1 MYFASRFRAMAGA
14 AAWLAAATIAHAQ
27 SLPNVVI
34 LATGGTI
41 AGAGASAVNSAT
53 YSAAKVP
60 VDKLIAGLP
69 ELSKVASV
77 RGEQVFQVASESL
90 TNDNLLTLAKRV
102 SALSKQADV
111 DGIVITHG
119 TDTLEETAYFLT
131 LTVHTPKPIIVV
143 GSMRPGTAL
152 SADGAL
158 NLFNAV
164 NVAASKDAGGRGVLV
179 TMNDEIQ
186 SGRDVSKTVNIK
198 TEAFKSQWGPLGMIV
213 EGRNY
218 WFRAPVKRHTM
229 QSEFN
234 IDGIDTLP
242 PVEIALGYEGVAPT
256 AINALGASGIK
267 ALVHAGTGN
276 GSVADRIVPHL
287 QKVRADGIPVIRS
300 SRVPDGFVIRNAEQP
315 DDKYD
320 WVVAHDLRP
329 QKARILAMVALTKT
343 KDTKELQR
351 IFWEY

>member
-1 MYFASRFRAMAGA
+1 
-14 AAWLAAATIAHAQ
+14 
-27 SLPNVVI
+27 
-34 LATGGTI
+34 
-41 AGAGASAVNSAT
+41 
-53 YSAAKVP
+53 
-60 VDKLIAGLP
+60 
-69 ELSKVASV
+69 
-77 RGEQVFQVASESL
+77 
-90 TNDNLLTLAKRV
+90 
-102 SALSKQADV
+102 
-111 DGIVITHG
+111 
-119 TDTLEETAYFLT
+119 
-131 LTVHTPKPIIVV
+131 
-143 GSMRPGTAL
+143 
-152 SADGAL
+152 
-158 NLFNAV
+158 
-164 NVAASKDAGGRGVLV
+164 
-179 TMNDEIQ
+179 MNDEIQ

-218 WFRAPVKRHTM
+218 WFRAPAKRHTM
-229 QSEFN
+229 QSEFD
-234 IDGIDTLP
+234 IDSIEALP

-256 AINALGASGIK
+256 AIDALAGSGIK

-287 QKVRADGIPVIRS
+287 QKVRADGILVIRS